1 MSKIIELHLDF
12 DLDIEKYLRNEYP
25 SMKEFRILSQSL
37 DARNAPKGRKP
48 IYHYKIEFN
57 EGIDDHFNE
66 FTEDIR
72 DLGPLKVKPII
83 IGAGPAGLFCA
94 LRLLEFGIPSIII
107 ERGSNTTRRML
118 EIAKFW
124 RYGEFNSES
133 NVCYGAGGA
142 GLFSDG
148 KLVTRS
154 KSKWVQYVMNKF
166 VEYGAPKEV
175 AYISN
180 PHVGSNKIRDVI
192 INISNEL
199 LNKGCEIYYN
209 TKVTDLIYADNKVI
223 GVKTNDNRTRL
234 SDHVILAIGHSP
246 HEFFEHLKANKVQMT
261 PKDFA
266 IGVRIEHPR
275 EHIDKIQYG
284 KFATHENLKSAF
296 YRLSHQDEKTHK
308 GTYSFCMCPG
318 GYVLSSGS
326 DPDGIVVNGMSNFRR
341 NSHWSNSAL
350 VVQVNQNDYQGK
362 NVLDGFSFIK
372 KIENRAYQESKNNS
386 NGKSIPSLTI
396 NEFLNNKINFQVE
409 LPKSSSPS
417 GVFKSDIG
425 SILPSFVI
433 NYLREALLSFN
444 KKIPGFILNQGL
456 ILAPETRTSCPV
468 TIVRNDDTCESVSHA
483 QLYPCGEGAG
493 YAGGITSAAIDGIK
507 VANYII
513 KKEKNFIVKIK

>member
-1 MSKIIELHLDF
+1 MSKIVELHLDY
-12 DLDIEKYLRNEYP
+12 DLDIERYLKSEYP
-25 SMKEFRILSQSL
+25 SMVMFRILSQSL

-48 IYHYKIEFN
+48 VYHYRIEFS
-57 EGIDDHFNE
+57 EGENDP
-66 FTEDIR
+66 FTEFKEEIKN
-72 DLGPLKVKPII
+72 LGALKVKPII

-107 ERGSNTTRRML
+107 ERGSNTTKRML

-166 VEYGAPKEV
+166 VEFGAPKEV

-209 TKVTDLIYADNKVI
+209 TKVTELIYEENKVV
-223 GVKTNDNRTRL
+223 GVKTSDNRTLL
-234 SDHVILAIGHSP
+234 SDHIVLAIGHSP
-246 HEFFEHLKANKVQMT
+246 HEFFEQLKANNVKMES
-261 PKDFA
+261 KDFA

-275 EHIDKIQYG
+275 QHIDKIQYG
-284 KFATHENLKSAF
+284 KYADSLSSAF
-296 YRLSHQDEKTHK
+296 YRLSYQNEKTQK

-350 VVQVNQNDYQGK
+350 VVQVSQKDYA
-362 NVLDGFSFIK
+362 NTNSVLDGFTFIK
-372 KIENRAYQESKNNS
+372 KIENSAFLQSKNNS
-386 NGKSIPSLTI
+386 NGRSIPSLTI
-396 NEFLNNKINFQVE
+396 SEFLNNKVNFNVE
-409 LPKSSSPS
+409 LPKTSSPS
-417 GVFKSDIG
+417 GVFKADLG
-425 SILPSFVI
+425 QILPSFVI
-433 NYLREALLSFN
+433 NYLREALLNFN
-444 KKIPGFILNQGL
+444 QKIPGFVLNEGL
-456 ILAPETRTSCPV
+456 LLAPETRTSCPV
-468 TIVRNDDTCESVSHA
+468 TIVRNGETCESISHA

-513 KKEKNFIVKIK
+513 KKEKNFIVSPK